1 MLAVNEEELDDV
13 GFYNGGV
20 CETDVFGKIERAMVS
35 NVTNTPALKNLKYFE
50 TLAVND
56 DEDTKNFNELKSNHG
71 FKTTTGASIDED
83 VTSSKIDHLAT
94 IDIAQALATYF
105 RNEDMAVFNTR
116 DKVLK
121 FIHMLLESAGN
132 AKTGGYFIDTGTV
145 VKEWLMESA
154 DEIST
159 GKAHTIQ
166 WYFTLSH
173 ALSRFFGMEIILL
186 LPPDGNNLASGTRM
200 LHFPHVDYDESDD
213 NYKERIVFRL
223 IIDRGINIQGRVGDG
238 GENVVGVTVCTYSN
252 PNAELSEDDG
262 IDSMFDDSDCDD
274 DEIEASVGSVCSSD
288 NSIMEMK
295 QRSVSTNASLT
306 ADAKKRKATSKAIDV
321 VKDRKNTKKAI
332 SSSHLQSRESP
343 TRSLFT
349 TPVRA
354 SRGDTELPSA
364 PYFEH
369 GFDYD
374 RQQVEMLQKKI
385 GEIEKRRAG
394 ASNSE
399 ELSVAAKPKGKYK
412 TEGLS
417 SSNGSGIDDGRTKGI
432 ERVEAGVQPV
442 KSSNNGDWPDSVDM
456 QSILSKSPSPGRR
469 ANGSITLEVSY
480 PFTNKNTGQ
489 MCYYLLFMDLGRK
502 GWYTK
507 GATMTRISEAFLRN
521 GPSPEEKL
529 PSFYTMFDECFI
541 KKIDHGVDDTLARR
555 KPKGT
560 EAVRY
565 PVTKLRTIVNI
576 PNGSF
581 PFGTHLKKFEDSLK
595 RMMANARIPALIA
608 VDSMKSEA
616 PALYNGFMA
625 GSFRDLPN
633 KRTPYKSEDE
643 LVEDVKSD
651 FEATWKLGFGTIL
664 RNQYLDKHLSNYAI
678 KAHLLSLGYTSFE
691 DVPEVERIQI
701 YRSGNFP
708 NWDTIVEEPISG

>member
-20 CETDVFGKIERAMVS
+20 CETEVFGKIERAMVS
-35 NVTNTPALKNLKYFE
+35 NITNTPALKNLTYFE
-50 TLAVND
+50 TLAVGD
-56 DEDTKNFNELKSNHG
+56 DEDTKNFNELRSNHG

-83 VTSSKIDHLAT
+83 VTSSKIDPLAT

-116 DKVLK
+116 EKILK
-121 FIHMLLESAGN
+121 FIHLLLESAGN

-145 VKEWLMESA
+145 VREWLMESA
-154 DEIST
+154 DEISS

-173 ALSRFFGMEIILL
+173 ALSRFFGIEIILL

-213 NYKERIVFRL
+213 NHKETIVFRL

-274 DEIEASVGSVCSSD
+274 DEIEDSVGSVCSSG
-288 NSIMEMK
+288 NSIMEEK
-295 QRSVSTNASLT
+295 QRSVNTNASLT
-306 ADAKKRKATSKAIDV
+306 ADAKKRKAASKAIDV
-321 VKDRKNTKKAI
+321 AKDRKNTKKAI

-354 SRGDTELPSA
+354 SQVDIGLPSA
-364 PYFEH
+364 PFFEH

-385 GEIEKRRAG
+385 EEIEKRRAG

-399 ELSVAAKPKGKYK
+399 EFSVAAKPKGKYK
-412 TEGLS
+412 TEGLPS
-417 SSNGSGIDDGRTKGI
+417 SDGSGIDDGRMKGI

-442 KSSNNGDWPDSVDM
+442 KSLNNGDWPDSVDM
-456 QSILSKSPSPGRR
+456 QSILSKSPSPGGR
-469 ANGSITLEVSY
+469 ANGSVTLEVSY
-480 PFTNKNTGQ
+480 PFTNKNTGEK
-489 MCYYLLFMDLGRK
+489 CYYLLFMDLGRK

-507 GATMTRISEAFLRN
+507 GATMTRISEAFLSN
-521 GPSPEEKL
+521 GPSPGEKI
-529 PSFYTMFDECFI
+529 PSFYRLFDECFI

-560 EAVRY
+560 EAVNY

-595 RMMANARIPALIA
+595 RMMANAKIPALIA

-643 LVEDVKSD
+643 LVEEVKSD
-651 FEATWKLGFGTIL
+651 FEATWKLGFTTIL

-691 DVPEVERIQI
+691 DVHEVERIQI

-708 NWDTIVEEPISG
+708 DWDTIVEEPISG